1 MEYASG
7 ISLAD
12 KVSHPSHVNAPNNI
26 VIGQSSANGH
36 GTHYRENSIRVS
48 LSGIYSLDKSID
60 SSGRVN
66 MGVLLTRYIS
76 CPVLRGYG
84 QR

>member
-1 MEYASG
+1 MENATG

-12 KVSHPSHVNAPNNI
+12 KVSHSFHVNAPNNI

-36 GTHYRENSIRVS
+36 GTHYCENSIRMS
-48 LSGIYSLDKSID
+48 LAGIYSLDKSVD
-60 SSGRVN
+60 SSDRVK
-66 MGVLLTRYIS
+66 MGVLLTRYIG